1 MKRYAS
7 SIDLSDS
14 NLSQSRL
21 IQWAGRGK
29 RVLDVGCG
37 RGQIGRILN
46 THFSCVVTGLEI
58 NPEFARECVEYDR
71 VVIGSAEAPAVFD
84 SFSREFDVIICG
96 DVLEH
101 LQQPTIPLQTFHRL
115 LLPGGR
121 LLISVP
127 NVAQI
132 RIRWMLLRG
141 RWEYAPEGIMDATH
155 LRWFTLSSLR
165 TLITECGWHECDFD
179 FTVGPNLIR
188 LLRRWHISKCWLPPS
203 LLASQFLVNL
213 SSEGYRR
220 QTGREV

>member
-7 SIDLSDS
+7 SVDLTNS
-14 NLSQSRL
+14 NQSQSHL
-21 IQWAGRGK
+21 IQWVGRGK

-37 RGQIGRILN
+37 RGQIGRILS
-46 THFSCVVTGLEI
+46 TQFGCVVTGLEI
-58 NPEFARECVEYDR
+58 NPEFARECVGYDR
-71 VVIGSAEAPAVFD
+71 VLVGSAEAPAVFD

-101 LQQPTIPLQTFHRL
+101 LQQPTVPLQAFHRL

-141 RWEYAPEGIMDATH
+141 KWEYTSEGIMDATH

-165 TLITECGWHECDFD
+165 TLIAECGWHECDFD

-188 LLRRWHISKCWLPPS
+188 LLQRWHISKHWLPPS
-203 LLASQFLVNL
+203 LLASQFLMNL
-213 SSEGYRR
+213 SSKG
-220 QTGREV
+220 